1 MKFLIRNILFIT
13 YIILSLTGCQKK
25 TIVHSSYQ
33 PTSLVINI
41 PNNFPPITHPED
53 NPLTEEGVELGRHL
67 FWENKLSGNNS
78 MSCASCH
85 LPQNAFSD
93 PKKVSIGIH
102 GDSGKRNAMVLQN
115 LAWSE
120 SFFWDGRSLTLEEQ
134 ILIPVLDSTEM
145 DETWSNFLSEI
156 EFDNNYRNLFYEAFG
171 TLSPDSTHAA
181 KALAQF
187 VRTMV
192 STNSKYDRYLRQEE
206 ALTQDETAG
215 LASFN
220 DLNGGDCFHCHGGIL
235 GTDNS
240 FKNNG
245 LDEFPIDSG
254 RGLFTGISSDNFKFK
269 VPSIRNIEY
278 SAPYM
283 HDGRFNTLDQVINFY
298 SIGVHPNSPNID
310 PLIEFASQGG
320 VQLNPQ
326 ERNEL
331 KAFLLTFSDPDFI
344 NNPNFSNPF

>member
-1 MKFLIRNILFIT
+1 
-13 YIILSLTGCQKK
+13 
-25 TIVHSSYQ
+25 
-33 PTSLVINI
+33 
-41 PNNFPPITHPED
+41 
-53 NPLTEEGVELGRHL
+53 
-67 FWENKLSGNNS
+67 
-78 MSCASCH
+78 
-85 LPQNAFSD
+85 
-93 PKKVSIGIH
+93 
-102 GDSGKRNAMVLQN
+102 
-115 LAWSE
+115 
-120 SFFWDGRSLTLEEQ
+120 
-134 ILIPVLDSTEM
+134 M

-156 EFDNNYRNLFYEAFG
+156 KYDNNYRDLFYKAFG
-171 TLSPDSTHAA
+171 TLEPDSTHAA

-192 STNSKYDRYLRQEE
+192 STNSKYDRYLRQE
-206 ALTQDETAG
+206 ATLTQEESAG

-245 LDEFPIDSG
+245 LDELPIDSG
-254 RGLFTGISSDNFKFK
+254 RGLVTGLESDNFKFK

-283 HDGRFNTLDQVINFY
+283 HDGRFNTLDEVINFY
-298 SIGVHPNSPNID
+298 SNGIHSNSPNID

-331 KAFLLTFSDPDFI
+331 KAFLLTFSDADFI
-344 NNPNFSNPF
+344 NNPKFSNPF